1 MKMKKIILISSI
13 FAAIASLAFA
23 GGGETACMLRNPG
36 WVYTREGNDLKYKTT
51 IDVGTKIDATY
62 STFVP
67 AKINNSENKWET
79 EYTKIYYEGEECYT
93 PSSFIAYSSG
103 TVYVVKNDAPVFTTG
118 TIASIEAK
126 CVPVGTV
133 VISLDND
140 GYSTYPGLVKVIFYD
155 AKIFGRTRSVFMLRD
170 DLSESDDDYTA
181 VILTNAAAQKDVK
194 SSKEQIL
201 LLLSEAQSVARSSGI
216 SEFVEATKAKIL
228 GEDISKSP
236 IEEFSGQ
243 GTITSGGANVN
254 VRETP
259 GTSGKLLGQIAD
271 GKTFIVTKRTAK
283 KDRVG
288 KEEDYW
294 YYISTPGGEDV
305 DGWIFGSSAKIE

>member
-13 FAAIASLAFA
+13 LAVLASLSFA
-23 GGGETACMLRNPG
+23 DTACMLRNPG
-36 WVYTREGNDLKYKTT
+36 WVYTREGDDLKYKTT
-51 IDVGTKIDATY
+51 IDAGTKIQTSY
-62 STFVP
+62 RKFVP
-67 AKINNSENKWET
+67 KTINKSENKNKI
-79 EYTKIYYEGEECYT
+79 EYTEIYYEGEECYT
-93 PSSFIAYSSG
+93 VSGFIGQG
-103 TVYVVKNDAPVFTTG
+103 TGDVYVVKNTTAAFTTG

-126 CVPVGTV
+126 SVPVGTT
-133 VISLDND
+133 VISIDND
-140 GYSTYPGLVKVIFYD
+140 GYSTYPGLIRVAFYD
-155 AKIFGRTRSVFMLRD
+155 GKVFYRVRTVYMLRD
-170 DLSESDDDYTA
+170 DLSNSEDDYNA
-181 VILTNAAAQKDVK
+181 VILTNAAKEKDVK
-194 SSKEQIL
+194 TSREQIA
-201 LLLSEAQSVARSSGI
+201 LLLSEASSVARSSGI
-216 SEFVEATKAKIL
+216 ASFVEAAKAEKL

>member
-79 EYTKIYYEGEECYT
+79 EYTKIYYEGDECYT
-93 PSSFIAYSSG
+93 PSSFIGYSSG

-118 TIASIEAK
+118 TIASVEAK

-236 IEEFSGQ
+236 VEDVNLEGVIS
-243 GTITSGGANVN
+243 SDGAKVN
-254 VRETP
+254 VREAP
-259 GTSGKLLGQIAD
+259 GKGSNTVGQLED
-271 GKTFIVTKRTAK
+271 GTAVSATKKTTK
-283 KDRVG
+283 
-288 KEEDYW
+288 KEKIGGEEASW
-294 YYISTPGGEDV
+294 YYVEASNGTK
-305 DGWIFGSSAKIE
+305 GWIFGSTASFK

>member
-103 TVYVVKNDAPVFTTG
+103 TIYVVKNDAPVFTTG

-228 GEDISKSP
+228 GEDISNSP
-236 IEEFSGQ
+236 VESFSA
-243 GTITSGGANVN
+243 SGVISSDGSNVN
-254 VRETP
+254 VREKP
-259 GTSGKLLGQIAD
+259 GTSSKIAGKLTD
-271 GKTFIVTKRTAK
+271 GTHFMATEKTTK
-283 KDRVG
+283 KDKVG

-294 YYISTPGGEDV
+294 YHITTPGEDSI
-305 DGWIFGSSAKIE
+305 DGWIFGSSAKFE